1 MNYKKAK
8 HNKLTVTLEYCKA
21 IGIDAK
27 IKGEALFIKTVF
39 GYSQVCYSL
48 YNLTYIYILEMIDNY
63 CDDSNIYRNN
73 R

>member
-1 MNYKKAK
+1 MNYKKSK

-27 IKGEALFIKTVF
+27 IKNDALFIKTEF
-39 GYSQVCYSL
+39 GYRQVCYNL
-48 YNLTYIYILEMIDNY
+48 NNLTYIYIIDIIDRY

-73 R
+73 K